1 MVITT
6 KEELKYRFRQH
17 KAICLLIDSNL
28 KELKTLEEL
37 AERTTPTY
45 SLAPGGA
52 SNNSSKVET
61 AVIKKIALEGKIQQD
76 NVRLIQ
82 VENEIRGYLDL
93 LDDYYPKLILHKRY
107 LLNEKWSKIID
118 DVSFGERTVFRF
130 YNEGLDEIIKRMAV
144 NDSEHI

>member
-6 KEELKYRFRQH
+6 KEELKYRLRQH

-45 SLAPGGA
+45 SLVPSGA
-52 SNNSSKVET
+52 SNNSSNVET

-76 NVRLIQ
+76 NIRLIQ
-82 VENEIRGYLDL
+82 VANEIRGYLDL

-107 LLNEKWSKIID
+107 LLNESGTRL
-118 DVSFGERTVFRF
+118 SMM
-130 YNEGLDEIIKRMAV
+130 YLLV
-144 NDSEHI
+144 NVPYSDSIMKVLMKLLKEWQ